1 MIQKAETRT
10 DRLNKLSR
18 LAKRDEPITLENRA
32 HLEISAHLG
41 NHANQSDPI
50 RRVGTLWGLRNTVE
64 PSLG

>member
-32 HLEISAHLG
+32 RLEISAHLG
-41 NHANQSDPI
+41 NHANQSDP
-50 RRVGTLWGLRNTVE
+50 
-64 PSLG
+64 